1 MKTLVIACLLTCGA
15 SYAQGADAV
24 ESAYQA
30 VLPEF
35 TQTAYLAVVPAP
47 YKTDYFVRVTPTGY
61 DQLWLPPRPRSGCD
75 GERIHALSI
84 ISNLASKEMV
94 LYSQFLRAKRAA
106 EEYRKCAGAGSVSK
120 DFR

>member
-1 MKTLVIACLLTCGA
+1 MKTLVLACLLTCGG

-24 ESAYQA
+24 ELAYQA

-61 DQLWLPPRPRSGCD
+61 FQLWLPLRPRSGCV
-75 GERIHALSI
+75 GERMNALPK
-84 ISNLASKEMV
+84 AMRR
-94 LYSQFLRAKRAA
+94 YSM
-106 EEYRKCAGAGSVSK
+106 
-120 DFR
+120 

>member
-15 SYAQGADAV
+15 SYARGADAV
-24 ESAYQA
+24 EAAYQV

-47 YKTDYFVRVTPTGY
+47 YKTDYFVRVTPIGY
-61 DQLWLPPRPRSGCD
+61 DQLWLPPRPRSGCV
-75 GERIHALSI
+75 GERMNALWLV
-84 ISNLASKEMV
+84 SNLVSSGTV
-94 LYSQFLRAKRAA
+94 LYGQFLRAKRAA
-106 EEYRKCAGAGSVSK
+106 EEYRKCARAGSVGE